1 MFTPEKMS
9 RLLIV
14 ASKDQIAPITRALY
28 RTRLFHI
35 EDFVVDGREGYEGF
49 AIGKPLA
56 GASEASGDL
65 VKVRSIANAF
75 AIVPDDVELA
85 GKKQQAD
92 VQNLIERELPAI
104 EKELTDLIARRGK
117 LEAVVKE
124 CEQKIAEITPFAQIP
139 ADLSIY
145 GGYERFSVLAGYV
158 TKNVTITDPAEF
170 RIVPGKTNH
179 FVVAVIPNERRSEV
193 ERQLQEA
200 GFTPAPIPSG
210 SGMPQARIDEYRAK
224 IVEAES
230 EIASINMNIDA
241 IRMKHTG
248 FLMACEEVLKA
259 DVEQAEAPLR
269 FATTDQTFVAEGWVP
284 SSSVAAITE
293 DVMKASGGRVYV
305 TELPVGPHDVVP
317 VEYNNPTFAKPSQF
331 FMDIY
336 ARPKYTEI
344 DPTLMLSI
352 VFPIFFGLIL
362 GDVGYGLILLVLC
375 FALRRYLKGEDG
387 QYFIKIIRNAS
398 IVSIFFGLLNSEFLG
413 FSMGYPPISF
423 SRHLAAEEAAAAGG
437 HHGPLI
443 PELLILSI
451 WIGIV
456 HITLGRVLGMVN
468 HARQDHGEHRIKAV
482 LANFGWLAVMWG
494 ILVIIWSAIRM
505 PLMPDLTGLPLVA
518 AISGLPM
525 GIPGINATMILG
537 GIMILAGVVFIARDS
552 VLEVVELPTIISHVL
567 SYARLVAVGLS
578 SVAIAMVVNFIAI
591 GMLIEPQLEQIS
603 IVGIVVILAG
613 VVVFILGHALNTALG
628 ILGGGLHS
636 IRLHYVEFFTKFYK
650 GGGLKYNPFGLK
662 RRFTEE

>member
-1 MFTPEKMS
+1 MFTPKKMS

-14 ASKDQIAPITRALY
+14 ASKEQLAPITGALY
-28 RTRLFHI
+28 RTHLFHI
-35 EDFVVDGREGYEGF
+35 EDFVVDGREGYDGF
-49 AIGKPLA
+49 AIGKPLE
-56 GASEASGDL
+56 GASEASVDL
-65 VKVRSIANAF
+65 VKVRSMANVF
-75 AIVPDDVELA
+75 AIAPDAVEPS
-85 GKKQQAD
+85 GRKRDAD
-92 VQNLIERELPAI
+92 VRSVIERELPAI
-104 EKELTDLIARRGK
+104 EKELSDLTTRRGK
-117 LEAVVKE
+117 LETLIKE

-139 ADLSIY
+139 ADLSVY
-145 GGYERFSVLAGYV
+145 SGYERFTVIAGHV
-158 TKNVTITDPAEF
+158 AKNVTIPDPAEF
-170 RIVPGKTNH
+170 RIVAGKTNH
-179 FVVAVIPNERRSEV
+179 FIVAIVPNERRSDV

-200 GFTPAPIPSG
+200 GFVAAPIPSE
-210 SGMPQARIDEYRAK
+210 SGMPQARIDEYKAK
-224 IVEAES
+224 IHEAQA
-230 EIASINMNIDA
+230 EIASINLNIDA
-241 IRMKHTG
+241 IRQKHTD
-248 FLMACEEVLKA
+248 FLVACEEVLKA

-284 SSSVAAITE
+284 SGTVADVT
-293 DVMKASGGRVYV
+293 DTVMKASGGKAYV
-305 TELPVGPHDVVP
+305 TELPVGAHDVVP
-317 VEYNNPTFAKPSQF
+317 VEYNNPTFAQPSQF

-362 GDVGYGLILLVLC
+362 GDVGYGLILLALC
-375 FALRRYLKGEDG
+375 LGLRRYIKGEDG
-387 QYFIKIIRNAS
+387 EYFLKILRNAS

-413 FSMGYPPISF
+413 FSMGYTPISF
-423 SRHLAAEEAAAAGG
+423 SRHLAAEGG
-437 HHGPLI
+437 GHGPLI
-443 PELLILSI
+443 PELLILAI
-451 WIGIV
+451 WIGIL
-456 HITLGRVLGMVN
+456 HISLGRILGMVN

-494 ILVIIWSAIRM
+494 LLIIIWSAIPM
-505 PLMPDLTGLPLVA
+505 PLMPNLIHFPLLA
-518 AISGLPM
+518 KIAGLPM
-525 GIPGINATMILG
+525 GVPGINATMVLG

-591 GMLIEPQLEQIS
+591 GMLIEPQLEHIS
-603 IVGIVVILAG
+603 IIGIVVILAG